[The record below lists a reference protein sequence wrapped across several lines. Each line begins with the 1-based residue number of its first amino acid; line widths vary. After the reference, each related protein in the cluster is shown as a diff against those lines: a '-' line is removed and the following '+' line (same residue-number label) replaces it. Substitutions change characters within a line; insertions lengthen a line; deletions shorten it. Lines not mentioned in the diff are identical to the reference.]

1 MRLATIRVPGGTR
14 AVRLDGGQAVET
26 GHNDAGEL
34 LAHPDWRARAD
45 VLLSLSR
52 MTFPHELARAMLAEQ
67 IYRAFATLRG
77 HPYPR

>member
-34 LAHPDWRARAD
+34 LPTRTGAPGRRPPTAHGIRR
-45 VLLSLSR
+45 
-52 MTFPHELARAMLAEQ
+52 
-67 IYRAFATLRG
+67 
-77 HPYPR
+77 PRSISPR